1 MSVSEKSVC
10 GVCVCVCGGVG
21 PQTPTPPPTRCY
33 VPAIENVRSYTSN
46 SKINTE
52 LNF

>member
-10 GVCVCVCGGVG
+10 GVCVCGGGG
-21 PQTPTPPPTRCY
+21 PHTPTPPTRCY